1 MIQVATVGK
10 TVGLKGEL
18 KLHHKTDFADQFA
31 VDKVFWIEPNKS
43 LQIESYKR
51 QSQAVKFYGFDT
63 VEASRT
69 LINKEIYT
77 TIDDTRENCALG
89 SGEYF
94 WFDIVGCEVIELD
107 EVLGVVGDIQR
118 YGDTDYLLINT
129 SKTLVDDGYAK
140 LFLIAYDKQQLTCD
154 IKNKKIIASNTKAI
168 LESS

>member
-1 MIQVATVGK
+1 LIQVATIGR

-18 KLHHKTDFADQFA
+18 KLHHKTDFVDQFVA
-31 VDKVFWIEPNKS
+31 GKVFWIETNRS

-63 VEASRT
+63 LEASKT

-94 WFDIVGCEVIELD
+94 WFDIVGCEVVEQD

-129 SKTLVDDGYAK
+129 NKTLVDDGYTK
-140 LFLIAYDKQQLTCD
+140 LFLIAYDKQQLICD
-154 IKNKKIIASNTKAI
+154 IKKKKIIASNAKVI